1 MARYAGSTSMCAIW
15 FFCLGGLG
23 VHFPYYSLY
32 LSENAGLDAAE
43 VGAIYAVI
51 PLVGLCTQP
60 FWGQVADR
68 SGSRARV
75 LALLALGTALG
86 YAALYFWSGF
96 AALLL
101 GTALLACFSTALI
114 PACVATTLA
123 LTRDADRHA
132 FGLTRIWGTLG
143 ALALVVVFP
152 PLLHA
157 WQALRG
163 LEPAPG
169 GPSEPGLEIVFLG
182 AALMLLIGCATAR
195 CLPGASSLAL
205 RAARGDWLKL
215 LRQAP
220 FVRLLA
226 LALLA
231 YLFLQGPMALLPLL
245 VRAHGGSLDWVSWMW
260 IAMLIAEIPVI
271 ALLGET
277 VARIGARG
285 LLAVGVIAG
294 GLRWLVCGISDDL
307 AWILAVQLLH
317 GVTVA
322 GLLLGA
328 PLYADRVVPE
338 PLRSTGQAML
348 AMVGVSVGGIAS
360 YLGAG
365 SLLERLGADAPFLAG
380 GVGALLLGAAIPLL
394 VPRTAPERNQ
404 LGQLDPG

>member
-1 MARYAGSTSMCAIW
+1 MSRYPASTSMCAIW
-15 FFCLGGLG
+15 FCCLGGLG
-23 VHFPYYSLY
+23 IYFPYYSLY
-32 LSENAGLDAAE
+32 LNENAGLDAAE
-43 VGAIYAVI
+43 VGAVYAVM
-51 PLVGLCTQP
+51 PLVGLFAQP
-60 FWGQVADR
+60 FWGLVADR
-68 SGSRARV
+68 TGSRSRV

-86 YAALYFWSGF
+86 YAALYLSTGF

-114 PACVATTLA
+114 PACVSTTLA

-143 ALALVVVFP
+143 FLALVIVFP

-157 WQALRG
+157 WQTMRG
-163 LEPAPG
+163 ITPVSG
-169 GPSEPGLEIVFLG
+169 GPSEPGLEVMFLG
-182 AALMLLIGCATAR
+182 AGLMLLIGGAVAQR
-195 CLPGASSLAL
+195 LPEAGGLAL
-205 RAARGDWLKL
+205 RAARGDWLQL
-215 LRQAP
+215 LRQGP
-220 FVRLLA
+220 FVRLLG

-231 YLFLQGPMALLPLL
+231 YLFLQGPMGLFPLL

-260 IAMLIAEIPVI
+260 IPMLLAEIPVI

-294 GLRWLVCGISDDL
+294 GLRWLVCGLSDDL
-307 AWILAVQLLH
+307 AWILAAQLLH

-328 PLYADRVVPE
+328 PLYADLVVPE
-338 PLRSTGQAML
+338 QLRSTGQAML

-365 SLLERLGADAPFLAG
+365 LLLDRLGADAPFLAG
-380 GVGALLLGAAIPLL
+380 GVGALLLGAAVPLL
-394 VPRTAPERNQ
+394 VPRAARCPRSSA
-404 LGQLDPG
+404 LD